1 MICNFHGTY
10 TIEDKKIFQLAQE
23 KDLVRICDYLKT
35 DIGKLNQAKIEV
47 FDSREGKQNAD
58 PHHSISRASARF
70 GDMTIYRYWIPSDD
84 VHFPHETTHLVAH
97 TWAKPYSWEVELDT
111 WDNKKLRKNLEMVST
126 SFMQEGLAIAVDDI
140 VFGRKLLEEG
150 ELKFI
155 DDWCREQ
162 RGQMPK
168 SLVGVINL
176 DGFGSLPNR
185 IVVPF
190 SASFS
195 KYLLQTF
202 GVDKYREMYVALRE
216 INTPEENVEAIE
228 RIYQQQENELFGGW
242 WATQGS
248 NLEPD
253 VYKTSALPL
262 S

>member
-1 MICNFHGTY
+1 MICNFHGIY
-10 TIEDKKIFQLAQE
+10 TFEDKNRFQLAQE
-23 KDLVRICDYLKT
+23 EDLVRIC
-35 DIGKLNQAKIEV
+35 
-47 FDSREGKQNAD
+47 DSREGKQNAD
-58 PHHSISRASARF
+58 PNHSISRASARF
-70 GDMTIYRYWIPSDD
+70 GEMTIYRYWIPSDD

-97 TWAKPYSWEVELDT
+97 TWTKPYSWEVELDT
-111 WDNKKLRKNLEMVST
+111 WDNEKLTKNLEMIST

-155 DDWCREQ
+155 DDWCRGQKE
-162 RGQMPK
+162 QMPK

-216 INTPEENVEAIE
+216 INTPEENVKSIE
-228 RIYQQQENELFGGW
+228 RICQQQESDLFGGW

-248 NLEPD
+248 NLEPAG
-253 VYKTSALPL
+253 YKSAALPL